1 MNFAAP
7 AFLALVL
14 LIPLGVIAQVTATRR
29 RRRFVVSFPAT
40 ATLAIAAKAAPAWR
54 RRIPAVLLA
63 LSVAA
68 LAVALARPQAMFDV
82 PIEEASVVLVTDASG
97 SMQATDVA
105 PSRLAAVKR
114 AGDNFLDGVPD
125 SLRVGMVGFSTT
137 PHTVLRPTTDHE
149 AVRATLDSMRAN
161 GGTATGDALEAALG
175 TLKKR
180 GSAKD
185 RPPAAIV
192 LLSDGTATAGRD
204 PVPVARKAGAQKIP
218 IYTVALGTADG
229 TITAGPYGETIAVP
243 PDPETM
249 RQIAVASG
257 GQSFNVADAGE
268 LSRVYEQLGRQVGT
282 KPEQREVTVGAAAL
296 GLVLL
301 AAAMGFGLR
310 RRGLV

>member
-1 MNFAAP
+1 MSFAAP
-7 AFLALVL
+7 AFLALGL
-14 LIPLGVIAQVTATRR
+14 LIPLGVIAQVAATRR
-29 RRRFVVSFPAT
+29 RRRFVVRFPAT

-114 AGDNFLDGVPD
+114 AGDSFLDGVPD

-137 PHTVLRPTTDHE
+137 PHTILRPTTDHE

-180 GSAKD
+180 GSVKD

-301 AAAMGFGLR
+301 AGAMGFGLR